1 MIVYGCD
8 CVSKL
13 TLYDTWEPRDNA
25 VMTPRKQNEVAS
37 TEQRRVVM
45 LSGPVGAG
53 KTTVARLLL
62 PILPGPWA
70 YLEGDTFW
78 SFIAKGENRSK
89 RENFQVIMRS
99 MTAAAVPFARSEFGV
114 LLDFSIPPDFLPT
127 AQKILKGLPLDF
139 IVLRPTLEICARR
152 AAERKEGKITNYGPY
167 KSLYALFKGRTPA
180 TIDDTAGEDAATL
193 AIHIRDGLA
202 ADRFRVSASP
212 EGRFLRQS
220 PTKRRLPIQSE
231 LPPQPCVSTMVIS
244 TNLKKLVGMQK
255 STRPKPC

>member
-1 MIVYGCD
+1 MASGAFIVHVFGVGCGRD
-8 CVSKL
+8 GHLIQRHSCKDTALSNQTMDGSWRVARL
-13 TLYDTWEPRDNA
+13 TLYETWEPRDNTG
-25 VMTPRKQNEVAS
+25 MTPRKENDVAS
-37 TEQRRVVM
+37 REQGRVVM

-62 PILPGPWA
+62 PMLPGPWA

-114 LLDFSIPPDFLPT
+114 LLDFSIPPDFLRT

-139 IVLRPTLEICARR
+139 VVLRPTLEICARR

-167 KSLYALFKGRTPA
+167 ESFYALFERMTPA
-180 TIDDTAGEDAATL
+180 TIDDVAGADAATL

-202 ADRFRVSASP
+202 ADRFRVSAS
-212 EGRFLRQS
+212 L
-220 PTKRRLPIQSE
+220 
-231 LPPQPCVSTMVIS
+231 
-244 TNLKKLVGMQK
+244 
-255 STRPKPC
+255 

>member
-1 MIVYGCD
+1 
-8 CVSKL
+8 
-13 TLYDTWEPRDNA
+13 
-25 VMTPRKQNEVAS
+25 MTPRKQNEVAS

-167 KSLYALFKGRTPA
+167 KSFYALFKGRTPA
-180 TIDDTAGEDAATL
+180 TIDDTAGEDARSRSTFGMVWRRIDSAFRRRQKD
-193 AIHIRDGLA
+193 AFCDRVPPKDGY
-202 ADRFRVSASP
+202 RYNRN
-212 EGRFLRQS
+212 FLHNHAFPRW
-220 PTKRRLPIQSE
+220 
-231 LPPQPCVSTMVIS
+231 
-244 TNLKKLVGMQK
+244 
-255 STRPKPC
+255 